1 MKLSDKKR
9 QAAYNA
15 VAEHVDRL
23 RVKLRL
29 ARKERRDVA
38 ALAESELQFLA
49 LHIFSDLREA
59 LNIE

>member
-9 QAAYNA
+9 QVAYNA
-15 VAEHVDRL
+15 VSEHVDRL
-23 RVKLRL
+23 RVKLRI

-38 ALAESELQFLA
+38 ALVESELQFLA